1 MVITIKKKKNAKK
14 DIGKEMHIGNEF
26 ALELTK
32 LSVFKTEPPSV
43 NPAPI
48 IW

>member
-1 MVITIKKKKNAKK
+1 MKQKKMRSRK
-14 DIGKEMHIGNEF
+14 IGNEF